1 MFHPQ
6 KPLRWIALSVWW
18 CGVTTG
24 AWAIDPEV
32 DFYAAPIDGGMAQ
45 WVALANERVGWQP
58 LAEAGFL
65 GSSTV
70 VANVEAGHIWFGH
83 EVFIR
88 PETVT
93 NGFTNFVNV
102 NALNELDYHA
112 TMVGHVLAGSGYNGS
127 GYSYLGVG
135 MAPEASV
142 LSGSVAV
149 QFSTNNVGSFA
160 TTYDSVMTPYRAFFT
175 GEGSVRA
182 DVINSSWG
190 GNDPA
195 AVSPQMV
202 ALDGLAAQNTD
213 VALVVSAG
221 NSGNQPVGSPADGF
235 NNIAVGSLGGKNFL
249 VPSAFS
255 SRGMNDFYNP
265 VTDEMV
271 EDARVAVQIAAPG
284 EAFFLAAYLGNSGG
298 LGAALPGITV
308 EPPPSDQYF
317 YNMDGTSFASPM
329 VAGGLAQLK
338 DAARRDAVWNL
349 NEVEHAFD
357 TRVAATVLMAGALET
372 YGWDNG
378 QRMTSEGYLATS
390 QALDASTGAGALQ
403 LMRSAEAYLLGS
415 RGDGGSVIEGS
426 GWDFAQIGVGSSKD
440 YMFAGSM
447 VQDVEL
453 TVGLNWFA
461 GRDYDMATGVGSNL
475 SFADLNLEVW
485 EVLDESFSSL
495 VGQSATIYNNT
506 EFLRLDLSAGKTYG
520 LRVTFDGMVYDQT
533 PGVLSESYGLAW
545 LTSAY
550 GTAYWNPAGTNRVWD
565 GLVQNWSSAPPGNAG
580 VTSAVTTGLDQLVWE
595 AGTNATVA
603 VTVEGAQLARS
614 MIFNSAT
621 ILTAS
626 NAASVYLQ
634 SGGLTASETA
644 AGDARIGGAVSLL
657 LSGSQSWRNNSAFD
671 LIVEGGVSGSGDV
684 TLQANSTGAVLIG
697 GTFNAAGLLINAGTG
712 DGEVRVSGSIGSDVA
727 GITQSSPTSRLV
739 IEGAASHTYAGLTR
753 VTAGE
758 LVVNGN
764 ISNSGG
770 LTVLSEGVL
779 SGSGTLASALIA
791 GTHSPGNSPGI
802 QTFTQNLSYETAAEV
817 VWELVASTTSS
828 RGVNYD
834 GVDVGGNLAFAG
846 ATSLRLIFDLPESGV
861 LWSDSFWNANRP
873 GSSGWLVFKVTG
885 QTSGFANLNVL
896 PEDWVDAAGQSF
908 SISRSHAS
916 FGLAQVGSD
925 VYLTYTA
932 VPEPRVYILLVL
944 GGALLALRG
953 GLRAFS
959 VVGRGCRGSGRRGS

>member
-1 MFHPQ
+1 MFHPR
-6 KPLRWIALSVWW
+6 KTLRWIVLSVCG

-24 AWAIDPEV
+24 ALAIDPEG
-32 DFYAAPIDGGMAQ
+32 DFYAAPFVGGAAQ
-45 WVALANERVGWQP
+45 WVVLANERVGWQP

-93 NGFTNFVNV
+93 NGFTTFQNV

-112 TMVGHVLAGSGYNGS
+112 TMVGHVLAGSGYDGS

-135 MAPEASV
+135 MAPEARV

-175 GEGSVRA
+175 GEGSLRA

-190 GNDPA
+190 RFDPA
-195 AVSPQMV
+195 AVSPEML
-202 ALDGLAAQNTD
+202 ALDGLAAQNPN

-221 NSGNQPVGSPADGF
+221 NSGNLPVGAPADAF

-265 VTDEMV
+265 VTGV
-271 EDARVAVQIAAPG
+271 LVQDARVAVQIAAPG
-284 EAFFLAAYLGNSGG
+284 EVFFLAAYLGDSGG
-298 LGAALPGITV
+298 LGAALPEITV
-308 EPPPSDQYF
+308 EPPPTDQF
-317 YNMDGTSFASPM
+317 FNNMDGTSFASPM

-338 DAARRDAVWNL
+338 DAARRDTVWNL
-349 NEVEHAFD
+349 NDVAHAFD
-357 TRVAATVLMAGALET
+357 TRVATTVLMAGTLET

-378 QRMTSEGYLATS
+378 QRVTSEGYVATS

-403 LMRSAEAYLLGS
+403 LMRSAEVYLFGS
-415 RGDGGSVIEGS
+415 RGDGSSVIAGS
-426 GWDFAQIGVGSSKD
+426 GWDFAQIGVGGSKN
-440 YMFAGSM
+440 YTFAGPM
-447 VQDVEL
+447 AQDVEL

-461 GRDYDMATGVGSNL
+461 GRGYDMASGVGSNL

-485 EVLDESFSSL
+485 EVQGGSLANL

-520 LRVTFDGMVYDQT
+520 LRVTFDGMVFDQT
-533 PGVLSESYGLAW
+533 SSVLSESYGLAW

-550 GTAYWNPAGTNRVWD
+550 GTSYWNPAGTNRVWD
-565 GLVQNWSSAPPGNAG
+565 GLVQNWSSAPPGSAG
-580 VTSAVTTGLDQLVWE
+580 VTSAATTGLDQLVWE
-595 AGTNATVA
+595 AGTNAAVA

-614 MIFNSAT
+614 MTFNSAT
-621 ILTAS
+621 TLTAS

-634 SGGLTASETA
+634 SGGLTASDTLGGE
-644 AGDARIGGAVSLL
+644 ARINGGVSLL
-657 LSGSQSWRNNSAFD
+657 LSGSQAWRNFSSHD
-671 LIVEGGVSGSGDV
+671 LAVEGAVSGLGDV
-684 TLQANSTGAVLIG
+684 TLQANSAGSILLG
-697 GTFNAAGLLINAGTG
+697 GTFNAAGLLINAGAG
-712 DGEVRVSGSIGSDVA
+712 DGEVRLSGSIGAEVS
-727 GITQSSPTSRLV
+727 GITQSSATSRFI
-739 IEGAASHTYAGLTR
+739 IEGATSNTYAGFTR

-764 ISNSGG
+764 MSNGG
-770 LTVLSEGVL
+770 GTTVLSEGIL
-779 SGSGTLASALIA
+779 SGSGTLASASIA
-791 GTHSPGNSPGI
+791 GTHSPGNSPGV
-802 QTFTQNLSYETAAEV
+802 QTFTQNLSYETASEV
-817 VWELVASTTSS
+817 VWELVASTTSG

-834 GVDVGGNLAFAG
+834 GIDVGGNLAFAG
-846 ATSLRLIFDLPESGV
+846 ATSLRLIFDLPESV
-861 LWSDSFWNANRP
+861 VMWSDSFWNTDRQ
-873 GSSGWLVFKVTG
+873 GSSGWLVFNVTG
-885 QTSGFANLNVL
+885 ETSGFANLNIL
-896 PEDWVDAAGQSF
+896 PENWVDAQGQSF
-908 SISRSHAS
+908 STSRSHAS

-932 VPEPRVYILLVL
+932 VPEPRIYILLGL
-944 GGALLALRG
+944 GGVLLVLRG
-953 GLRAFS
+953 GVRFFS
-959 VVGRGCRGSGRRGS
+959 AAGRGCRGGGRRGS